1 MLTRVNGEV
10 DFSSWFTW
18 EDDPLVDLV
27 TEKLSKEAA
36 NRLEG
41 PATYLS
47 FPAIWDDVLAGG
59 APPTDPLTIRLTANL
74 GFYEDD
80 QPRWDANLSE
90 MLREDIEDCEND
102 GSFADGLARI
112 AAAMRELAARLDRAV
127 EVGRAVKERPRKF
140 GLCDASVLS
149 TRTCSCLLS
158 EGLDTAGLAYTF
170 LRTGELDSIPGFGPK
185 AKREVIQWVANCGFD
200 VAGISARVQPRQS
213 VLPVYTVPRFPAPPE
228 QPAPDWEW
236 DEGAFSDWQSVPPGS
251 PGQWRMTCAE
261 IDGAP
266 DRVTIEDRDGE
277 LWATESL
284 VGEIPVK
291 QYHEGVTKALWKK
304 A

>member
-112 AAAMRELAARLDRAV
+112 AT
-127 EVGRAVKERPRKF
+127 
-140 GLCDASVLS
+140 LS
-149 TRTCSCLLS
+149 
-158 EGLDTAGLAYTF
+158 
-170 LRTGELDSIPGFGPK
+170 
-185 AKREVIQWVANCGFD
+185 
-200 VAGISARVQPRQS
+200 
-213 VLPVYTVPRFPAPPE
+213 
-228 QPAPDWEW
+228 
-236 DEGAFSDWQSVPPGS
+236 
-251 PGQWRMTCAE
+251 
-261 IDGAP
+261 
-266 DRVTIEDRDGE
+266 
-277 LWATESL
+277 
-284 VGEIPVK
+284 
-291 QYHEGVTKALWKK
+291 
-304 A
+304 